1 MTARPPR
8 SPHARLNPKDG
19 VFALG
24 SGDRTLAEFSRFLDA
39 NLALSSARMKAALT
53 RTGGKKGQLA
63 DTLIEIDSA
72 LFLAWREGKTEAERT
87 SKVAAALRAF
97 DKARKRD
104 TKTGSLTGTT
114 EDGADTDIELEGVS
128 ARAAESAA
136 TQASR
141 EAKQRAL
148 LATYN
153 LTPEMYTEIKELVAS
168 AGPDGL
174 PSVSKRNAATLA
186 QKYGVSTRDMET
198 FFALG
203 LMLFL
208 LEQRDTITDRDTL
221 ESMVDALT

>member
-1 MTARPPR
+1 
-8 SPHARLNPKDG
+8 
-19 VFALG
+19 VFEGKFNDPELIAFG
-24 SGDRTLAEFSRFLDA
+24 RFLDA
-39 NLALSSARMKAALT
+39 NRDLRSARVEEARIQAS
-53 RTGGKKGQLA
+53 
-63 DTLIEIDSA
+63 IEGIRASEAVVDIDNA
-72 LFLAWREGKTEAERT
+72 LFIAWREGRTEAERV
-87 SKVAAALRAF
+87 SKVRSALSEFKAARMESAQ
-97 DKARKRD
+97 
-104 TKTGSLTGTT
+104 TGSLTGTT

>member
-8 SPHARLNPKDG
+8 PPHARLNPKGG
-19 VFALG
+19 VFEGKFNDPELIAFG
-24 SGDRTLAEFSRFLDA
+24 RFLDA
-39 NLALSSARMKAALT
+39 NRDLRSARVEEARIQAS
-53 RTGGKKGQLA
+53 
-63 DTLIEIDSA
+63 IEGIRASEAVVDIDNA
-72 LFLAWREGKTEAERT
+72 LFIAWREGRTEAERV
-87 SKVAAALRAF
+87 SKVRSALSEFKAARMESAQ
-97 DKARKRD
+97 
-104 TKTGSLTGTT
+104 TGSLTGTT